1 MAIKS
6 IDSTVSGACF
16 CFSDILSP
24 TTSAS
29 SIRIWS
35 VINLTTSLSFTF
47 DTVTVFSVYPM
58 NEILRFTGSDATSN
72 LKRPSKSVV
81 VPFPVALLMTLDD
94 YIKYRFGAL
103 PKVKTGFVPLQS
115 VPYVRETPD
124 IPSLS
129 NSKNMGNGGTIDHK
143 TKMERI
149 EVSKQYSIV
158 PAYNKGP
165 YMVVSKEDLK
175 TAGRK
180 V

>member
-1 MAIKS
+1 MAIIYTNQS
-6 IDSTVSGACF
+6 SG
-16 CFSDILSP
+16 SLRRTKKKMKNLS
-24 TTSAS
+24 SNQIS
-29 SIRIWS
+29 K
-35 VINLTTSLSFTF
+35 F
-47 DTVTVFSVYPM
+47 
-58 NEILRFTGSDATSN
+58 EEELRVHNKFMKQKGLHSM
-72 LKRPSKSVV
+72 
-81 VPFPVALLMTLDD
+81 LMTLDE